1 LAKVAHADRH
11 AGQAPQGSVPRLE
24 LRDISK
30 AYPGVRALSNM
41 SLAFRKGAVHVI
53 CGENGAGKS
62 TLVKTINGIVQ
73 PDSGEILL
81 DGAPVVIPDPRRAR
95 ALGVSMISQE
105 LNYIPEITVQE
116 ALFLGIEPLTAFRS
130 VDWREIRKRT
140 TELLRREGL
149 KYDPDTRL
157 KELSV
162 SDVQMLEIMKAVSQD
177 ADIII
182 MDEPTSAI
190 SAKEVDI
197 LFEKIR
203 QLRAKGA
210 AIIYISHRLDEL
222 FRIADDISV
231 IRDGQH
237 VATRPAKDF
246 DIDTIIQLMVGRT
259 IENVFPPR
267 PERSFGPAKLE
278 VRGLADEDKFAD
290 IDIQVRAGEIVGLSG
305 LMGAGRTEVV
315 RAIFGLDPRVSG
327 EIRVDG
333 VKVRIHSPQD
343 AIDAG
348 VVMLSED
355 RKRYGL
361 VQVRSIGENVGLPNL
376 SQFIRG
382 GYLHRQE
389 ERQLIGRICDR
400 MRVKAPTLDTTV
412 DALSGGNQQKVVF
425 AKWMMRDP
433 EVLILDEPTR
443 GIDVGA
449 KYEIYKIIFELA
461 CEGKAIVLITSE
473 LPELLALCDRM
484 YVMAKGRIVAQMQG
498 PHFDQERIMKFAT
511 MGAEALDLESAAGAS
526 SDPSRANLGEG
537 GR

>member
-1 LAKVAHADRH
+1 MAVSLAEAC
-11 AGQAPQGSVPRLE
+11 AGNALQGGVPRLE
-24 LRDISK
+24 LRRINKS
-30 AYPGVRALSNM
+30 YPGVRALTDM

-62 TLVKTINGIVQ
+62 TLVKTINGIIQ
-73 PDSGEILL
+73 PDSGEILF

-116 ALFLGIEPLTAFRS
+116 ALFLGIEPLTALHR

-140 TELLRREGL
+140 VELLRREGL
-149 KYDPDTRL
+149 KYDPGTRL
-157 KELSV
+157 KQLSV
-162 SDVQMLEIMKAVSQD
+162 SDVQILEIMKAVSQD

-190 SAKEVDI
+190 SSKEVDI
-197 LFEKIR
+197 LFEKIN

-237 VATRPAKDF
+237 VATRAAKDF
-246 DIDTIIQLMVGRT
+246 DVDTIIQLMVGRT

-267 PERSFGPAKLE
+267 PERAFGPVKLE
-278 VRGLADEDKFAD
+278 VRSLADEEKFAD

-327 EIRVDG
+327 AIRVDG
-333 VKVRIHSPQD
+333 AEVNIHSPQN

-361 VQVRSIGENVGLPNL
+361 VQVRSISENVGLPNL
-376 SQFIRG
+376 IQFIRG
-382 GYLHRQE
+382 GYTRRKE
-389 ERQLIGRICDR
+389 ERRLIGRICER

-412 DALSGGNQQKVVF
+412 DALSGGNQQKVML

-433 EVLILDEPTR
+433 KVMILDEPTR

-461 CEGKAIVLITSE
+461 SEGKAILLVTSE

-484 YVMAKGRIVAQMQG
+484 YVMAKGRIVAEMQG
-498 PHFDQERIMKFAT
+498 PYFDQERIMKFAT
-511 MGAEALDLESAAGAS
+511 MGNGALELETTARTNSDLSGAN
-526 SDPSRANLGEG
+526 PSHG

>member
-1 LAKVAHADRH
+1 VLAQGQTHAAAAAR
-11 AGQAPQGSVPRLE
+11 APRLE
-24 LRDISK
+24 LRRISK
-30 AYPGVRALSNM
+30 SYPGVRALTDM
-41 SLAFRKGAVHVI
+41 SLTFRRGAVHVI

-62 TLVKTINGIVQ
+62 TLVKTINGIIQ
-73 PDSGEILL
+73 PDSGEILF
-81 DGAPVVIPDPRRAR
+81 DGAPVLIPDPRRAR
-95 ALGVSMISQE
+95 GLGVSMISQE
-105 LNYIPEITVQE
+105 LNYIPEVTVQE
-116 ALFLGIEPLTAFRS
+116 ALFLGIEPLTTMRS

-140 TELLRREGL
+140 VELLRREGL

-190 SAKEVDI
+190 SSKEVDI
-197 LFEKIR
+197 LFEKIN

-222 FRIADDISV
+222 FRIADVISV

-237 VATRPAKDF
+237 VATRMAKDF
-246 DIDTIIQLMVGRT
+246 DVDTIIQLMVGRT

-267 PERSFGPAKLE
+267 PERRFGPVMLE
-278 VRGLADEDKFAD
+278 ARGLSDGEKFAD
-290 IDIQVRAGEIVGLSG
+290 IDITVRAGEIVGLSG

-315 RAIFGLDPRVSG
+315 RAIFGLDPRVTG
-327 EIRVDG
+327 EIRVGDAE
-333 VKVRIHSPQD
+333 VKIQSPRD

-355 RKRYGL
+355 RKRYGV
-361 VQVRSIGENVGLPNL
+361 VQVRSISENVGLPNL
-376 SQFIRG
+376 RQFIRG
-382 GYLHRQE
+382 GYTHRKE
-389 ERQLIGRICDR
+389 ERSLIGAICGR
-400 MRVKAPTLDTTV
+400 MRVKAPSLGTTV
-412 DALSGGNQQKVVF
+412 DALSGGNQQKVVL

-433 EVLILDEPTR
+433 EVMILDEPTR

-461 CEGKAIVLITSE
+461 SEGKAILLITSE

-484 YVMAKGRIVAQMQG
+484 YVVAKGRIVAEMQG
-498 PHFDQERIMKFAT
+498 PQFDQERIMKFAT
-511 MGAEALDLESAAGAS
+511 MGGGALQREAARAMPDLAGS
-526 SDPSRANLGEG
+526 HNSLGG
-537 GR
+537 H

>member
-1 LAKVAHADRH
+1 VTVSPVEART
-11 AGQAPQGSVPRLE
+11 GNAPKGGVPRLE
-24 LRDISK
+24 LRRINKS
-30 AYPGVRALSNM
+30 YPGVRALTNM
-41 SLAFRKGAVHVI
+41 SLAFNKGAVHVI

-62 TLVKTINGIVQ
+62 TLVKTINGIIQ
-73 PDSGEILL
+73 PDSGEILF

-116 ALFLGIEPLTAFRS
+116 ALFLGIEPLTALHC

-140 TELLRREGL
+140 VELLQREGL
-149 KYDPDTRL
+149 KYDPGTRL

-162 SDVQMLEIMKAVSQD
+162 SDIQMLEIMKAVSQD

-237 VATRPAKDF
+237 VATRPAKEF

-259 IENVFPPR
+259 IANVFPPR
-267 PERSFGPAKLE
+267 PERSFGPVKLD

-290 IDIQVRAGEIVGLSG
+290 IDIRVRAGEIVGLSG

-333 VKVRIHSPQD
+333 AEIKIHSPQN

-361 VQVRSIGENVGLPNL
+361 VQVRSISENVGLPNL

-382 GYLHRQE
+382 GYTHRHE

-461 CEGKAIVLITSE
+461 TEGKAIVLITSE

-484 YVMAKGRIVAQMQG
+484 YVMAKGRIVAEMQG
-498 PHFDQERIMKFAT
+498 PRFDQERIMKFAA
-511 MGAEALDLESAAGAS
+511 MGGEALDLENIARGSADLDG
-526 SDPSRANLGEG
+526 ANLGQG
-537 GR
+537 GH

>member
-1 LAKVAHADRH
+1 VAVSLVEAR
-11 AGQAPQGSVPRLE
+11 ARNTPQDGVPRLE
-24 LRDISK
+24 LRRISK
-30 AYPGVRALSNM
+30 SYPGVRALSDM
-41 SLAFRKGAVHVI
+41 SLTFRKSAVHVI

-62 TLVKTINGIVQ
+62 TLVKTINGAIQ
-73 PDSGEILL
+73 PDSGELL
-81 DGAPVVIPDPRRAR
+81 FDGAPVIIPDPRRAR

-259 IENVFPPR
+259 IANVFPPR
-267 PERSFGPAKLE
+267 PERSFGPVRLQ
-278 VRGLADEDKFAD
+278 VRGLADEEKFAD
-290 IDIQVRAGEIVGLSG
+290 IDIQVRAREIVGLSG
-305 LMGAGRTEVV
+305 LMGAGRTEVA
-315 RAIFGLDPRVSG
+315 RAIFGLDPRVGG

-333 VKVRIHSPQD
+333 AKVNIRSPQD
-343 AIDAG
+343 AIDVG

-361 VQVRSIGENVGLPNL
+361 VQVRSISENVGLPNL
-376 SQFIRG
+376 GQFIRG
-382 GYLHRQE
+382 GYRHQRE
-389 ERQLIGRICDR
+389 ERELVGRICDR

-412 DALSGGNQQKVVF
+412 DSLSGGNQQKVVF

-484 YVMAKGRIVAQMQG
+484 YVMAKGRIVAEMQG
-498 PHFDQERIMKFAT
+498 PRFDQERIMKFAT
-511 MGAEALDLESAAGAS
+511 MGLEALDLETTVRAS
-526 SDPSRANLGEG
+526 SDLAGADLRQG
-537 GR
+537 GH